1 MPGAG
6 GVPHV
11 QVLVVAPRF
20 TELSDEP
27 PARWITWNGSGYGD
41 WRKGGNSTLLGG
53 GSGAVWQQQQ
63 QQQQRRPSLS
73 SYAVLDQF
81 VALLA
86 DKHLYPALKSVVR
99 GCLDDYIIIINMM
112 HIIID

>member
-1 MPGAG
+1 M
-6 GVPHV
+6 
-11 QVLVVAPRF
+11 VAPRF

-41 WRKGGNSTLLGG
+41 WRKGGNSTLFGG
-53 GSGAVWQQQQ
+53 GSGAVGQQQ

-86 DKHLYPALKSVVR
+86 DKHLYPALKHVVR
-99 GCLDDYIIIINMM
+99 VCLDDYIIL
-112 HIIID
+112 